1 MGKKSPKKGYYYCN
15 TDKMYKP
22 IPKGYKVRDDGF
34 LVKEGWSS
42 KYKKSIDC
50 DNPKGFSQ
58 KAHCAGKKK
67 MTEES
72 NPRIARKKGQPAKSK
87 KHSDLYTDEDPK
99 GTIHGLGFKDV
110 ATAKASVAKI
120 RKSSRS
126 HAHKIQAAIA
136 MEQRARVMGKTAE
149 AAVYR
154 KFINS
159 MKKKTKAMNEG
170 KSHKGDHE
178 HEMIRRQTDNVM
190 VSAKKIKKKVGKGEG
205 EVKAWVQSKITKAAD
220 YLDTAADYM
229 TNKDEVKEGSLHKW
243 FSGSKSKDGKGGW
256 VNVRTGGTCASDEPG
271 EGVPKCVSRS
281 KYDSMS
287 KKERESAARRKKAA
301 DPNQQKKRG
310 AAKPTYVATDKPKK
324 KKMKEEF
331 ISLPLQ
337 LEVPQNDGEFKL
349 GLMFRES
356 LEQDR
361 GMLFIFEDTDYHSF
375 HMKNTLIPLD
385 IAFINEEGIIESIKE
400 LDPMNP
406 IPVYPD
412 GEIRYAIE
420 VNRGWFAENGV
431 VVGDAILEV
440 GCQKCGES
448 CDNCECECHDTVL
461 EAKDKKG
468 KGSGTKDA
476 CYHKVKSRYSVWPSA
491 YASGALVK
499 CRKVG
504 AANWGNSAKEEVEYE
519 YEVPTKGHY
528 SWRDSIS
535 EHHRKDED
543 GNTIPHEG
551 DDLKEY
557 LKGIDRSIK
566 GKSTTDPSD
575 YMGSFKQD
583 AKYIPKHT
591 GQSLYRGGKAI
602 VGGIKAGLT
611 GGKTPEL
618 GKTDYEKVLQGRM
631 EKSNLKKYGT
641 KNPKMKGQVRRLRA
655 VSIEPKTE
663 LGKTRAVLSTP
674 KAKLKSDK
682 LNEQSPMDQ
691 LNPGAS
697 RVKARFKAREAQGR
711 SGLTGQPKSEPQTQT
726 ATKVSPQAQTT
737 KPVAQPV
744 SKTQPTKQ
752 SFVDRVKSRLGQV
765 KQGVS
770 QAAGGVK
777 KVAGAVG
784 SAARAAG
791 SAVGG
796 VAKTAGGAVKQVASG
811 ASKIVGGVADAAAGQ
826 KPMQQTQQTQ
836 TAKPVQQAQTAKP
849 VQQQSQTAKPAQ
861 NLPPSQRGGN
871 KSRLIQRLKD
881 KKANPNMNT
890 GSEAGQALQ
899 GALKEGHYGKAV
911 NKIPAELDKA
921 VGLHKS
927 QAERLRKSPEFKKDA
942 GETAN
947 KIPGQLDK
955 AVAMHKKQAQQLR
968 ASGVGDDKNC
978 GCGQTPC
985 KTYGKKKEMKKS
997 VKEHSN
1003 FRSAYQSIYEP
1014 TDIDEAAGKAVQLAL
1029 KFGKAALKKGGG
1041 KAVKSAISKGGGK
1054 GGGKVLKTAIGKGG
1068 IGGPPAPVKLV
1079 KGLKMPVRNDRGL
1092 KIPVRNDRFYD
1103 KAMRSTKKNG
1113 LPFKDAIFNGKSVEK
1128 VKPFTPQSN
1137 LGKTLGKAGDKATE
1151 TAKKFQQA
1159 GRKTFKKYGAP
1170 AYVGANVGYFLGRQ
1184 DEKDAQKKK
1193 NRGET
1198 PAKNEKGDEP
1208 ATPATPVKQPTL
1220 KGTVRKEEFSDWR
1233 TDLEE
1238 KCWPGYEKKGMKTMF
1253 GKRYPN
1259 CVKKSKKKTR
1269 KEEIDYDGV
1278 IEGAADVLVKT
1289 ATGVKKPKDTGV
1301 RSRSQLDRIRAV
1313 YVGAS
1318 YQPEGEVI
1326 DEKKMTKKQMK
1337 KRDEIADAIGKKDMK
1352 KRYGDENV
1360 RYAIATKLAMK
1371 EDITDEALTIQDWN
1385 VDDIKFTE
1393 IETVDVIKAKPLKE
1407 GRSDWRSQLDDDVL
1421 YRLGED
1427 WQKVNRKDKTD
1438 GLSKKAVKAYR
1449 RENPGSKLQT
1459 AVTTKPSKLKKGSK
1473 SAKRRLSF
1481 CRRMKGMKKKLTS
1494 AKTRRDPDSRI
1505 NKALRRWNC

>member
-1 MGKKSPKKGYYYCN
+1 MGTKSPKKGYYYCN

-50 DNPKGFSQ
+50 NNPKGFSQ

-281 KYDSMS
+281 KYESMT
-287 KKERESAARRKKAA
+287 KKERESAARRKKKA
-301 DPNQQKKRG
+301 DPNQQKKTG

-337 LEVPQNDGEFKL
+337 LEVPQNDGEFRL

-361 GMLFIFEDTDYHSF
+361 GMLFIFEETGQHSF
-375 HMKNTLIPLD
+375 HMKNTMMPLD
-385 IAFINEEGIIESIKE
+385 IAFINEEGIIESIKQ
-400 LDPMNP
+400 LNP
-406 IPVYPD
+406 LSSIPVYPN
-412 GEIRYAIE
+412 GNIRYAIE

-431 VVGDAILEV
+431 VVGDAILEE

-448 CDNCECECHDTVL
+448 CDNCECECHDTVS
-461 EAKDKKG
+461 EGKDRKG
-468 KGSGTKDA
+468 KGSGKKDA

-504 AANWGNSAKEEVEYE
+504 AANWGNSRKEEVEYE
-519 YEVPTKGHY
+519 AKVYKTPHY
-528 SWRDSIS
+528 RWRDALA

-543 GNTIPHEG
+543 GNTIPHE
-551 DDLKEY
+551 DD
-557 LKGIDRSIK
+557 I
-566 GKSTTDPSD
+566 
-575 YMGSFKQD
+575 
-583 AKYIPKHT
+583 
-591 GQSLYRGGKAI
+591 
-602 VGGIKAGLT
+602 
-611 GGKTPEL
+611 
-618 GKTDYEKVLQGRM
+618 
-631 EKSNLKKYGT
+631 
-641 KNPKMKGQVRRLRA
+641 
-655 VSIEPKTE
+655 
-663 LGKTRAVLSTP
+663 
-674 KAKLKSDK
+674 
-682 LNEQSPMDQ
+682 
-691 LNPGAS
+691 
-697 RVKARFKAREAQGR
+697 
-711 SGLTGQPKSEPQTQT
+711 
-726 ATKVSPQAQTT
+726 
-737 KPVAQPV
+737 
-744 SKTQPTKQ
+744 
-752 SFVDRVKSRLGQV
+752 
-765 KQGVS
+765 
-770 QAAGGVK
+770 
-777 KVAGAVG
+777 
-784 SAARAAG
+784 
-791 SAVGG
+791 
-796 VAKTAGGAVKQVASG
+796 
-811 ASKIVGGVADAAAGQ
+811 
-826 KPMQQTQQTQ
+826 
-836 TAKPVQQAQTAKP
+836 
-849 VQQQSQTAKPAQ
+849 
-861 NLPPSQRGGN
+861 
-871 KSRLIQRLKD
+871 
-881 KKANPNMNT
+881 
-890 GSEAGQALQ
+890 
-899 GALKEGHYGKAV
+899 KEGHYGSAV

-921 VGLHKS
+921 VALHKS

-968 ASGVGDDKNC
+968 AAGVGDDKNC

-985 KTYGKKKEMKKS
+985 KTYGKKKEMK
-997 VKEHSN
+997 
-1003 FRSAYQSIYEP
+1003 
-1014 TDIDEAAGKAVQLAL
+1014 
-1029 KFGKAALKKGGG
+1029 
-1041 KAVKSAISKGGGK
+1041 
-1054 GGGKVLKTAIGKGG
+1054 
-1068 IGGPPAPVKLV
+1068 
-1079 KGLKMPVRNDRGL
+1079 
-1092 KIPVRNDRFYD
+1092 
-1103 KAMRSTKKNG
+1103 
-1113 LPFKDAIFNGKSVEK
+1113 
-1128 VKPFTPQSN
+1128 
-1137 LGKTLGKAGDKATE
+1137 
-1151 TAKKFQQA
+1151 
-1159 GRKTFKKYGAP
+1159 
-1170 AYVGANVGYFLGRQ
+1170 
-1184 DEKDAQKKK
+1184 
-1193 NRGET
+1193 
-1198 PAKNEKGDEP
+1198 
-1208 ATPATPVKQPTL
+1208 
-1220 KGTVRKEEFSDWR
+1220 KEEFSDWR

-1278 IEGAADVLVKT
+1278 IEGAADVLLKT
-1289 ATGVKKPKDTGV
+1289 ATGGDKKRKDDPNVTPSMLQRFYATSTGAGSIYETPKKKNMTGDNIKGTMKN
-1301 RSRSQLDRIRAV
+1301 LDDGIDKNIMG
-1313 YVGAS
+1313 VGKGKKIKKTLGGDNINLAH
-1318 YQPEGEVI
+1318 YEPEGEVI
-1326 DEKKMTKKQMK
+1326 DEKKMTKKDIK
-1337 KRDEIADAIGKKDMK
+1337 KRDEIADAISTKDMK
-1352 KRYGDENV
+1352 DRYGDKNV
-1360 RYAIATKLAMK
+1360 KYAIATKIVMDKKKKKKMNENIA
-1371 EDITDEALTIQDWN
+1371 DEALTIQDWN

-1393 IETVDVIKAKPLKE
+1393 IETVDIIKPKALKE
-1407 GRSDWRSQLDDDVL
+1407 NMSNWRDD
-1421 YRLGED
+1421 LGED

-1449 RENPGSKLQT
+1449 RENPGSKLKT
-1459 AVTTKPSKLKKGSK
+1459 AVTKDPKKLKKGSK
-1473 SAKRRLSF
+1473 DAKRRLSF
-1481 CRRMKGMKKKLTS
+1481 CRRMKGMKKRLTS
-1494 AKTRRDPDSRI
+1494 AKTARDPDSRI